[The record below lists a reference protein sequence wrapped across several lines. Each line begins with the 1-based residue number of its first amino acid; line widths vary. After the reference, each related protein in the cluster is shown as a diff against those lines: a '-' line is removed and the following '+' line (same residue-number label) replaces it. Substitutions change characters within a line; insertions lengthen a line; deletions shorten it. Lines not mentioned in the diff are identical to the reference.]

1 MRLFLKILNIS
12 FIVLILLLVGF
23 MLGRKY
29 DIVLDED
36 DQLVGL
42 QYSANE
48 QKIRRLVSL
57 INDQYMEDINT
68 DSLVDNAI
76 YQIVGQLD
84 PHSTYLSKDA
94 LQKVEQEMSGS
105 FEGLGIQIR
114 KIYDTITITQVLE
127 GSPNFGKLA
136 IGDRI
141 LKIEGNDLGDLD
153 AAMVQNLFR
162 NSGGEPL
169 NITVLRDNIER
180 DVLAEK
186 GNIPMPS
193 VTASFFLNDQIGYIK
208 LTRFTTQSAEEFHK
222 ALSSLKEQ
230 GMETLVLDLRGNPG
244 GIMKAA
250 EEIADEFLK
259 KNELIVYTQDRDE
272 KRKYFYATQSGL
284 FEHGKIY
291 VLIDESSASASEIL
305 AGALQEYGRGT
316 LIGRRSFG
324 KGLVQREISLGD
336 GTRVRLTVA
345 HYYTPSGRSI
355 QRPYDEGKKAYSEE
369 LYRRLKSGELYSE
382 DSIRVNEDLKYITPS
397 GKTVYGGGGI
407 IPDVFVP
414 VDTMQLKNWLVQHA
428 YTDRMFTFF
437 LDKIVENRYNPF
449 WMNENWFLK
458 YYDVTPLYDDYLER
472 FGIYPDYLSEEETQI
487 LKDFIRAAIAE
498 QLFGVRAKYR
508 AWLPEDLMIQKVL
521 ELENQESP

>member
-12 FIVLILLLVGF
+12 FVVLILLLVGF

-57 INDQYMEDINT
+57 INDQYMENINT

-94 LQKVEQEMSGS
+94 IQKVEQEMSGS

-114 KIYDTITITQVLE
+114 KVNDTITITQVLE
-127 GSPNFGKLA
+127 GSPNYGKLA

-153 AAMVQNLFR
+153 ASMVQGLFK
-162 NSGGEPL
+162 NSGAEPVR
-169 NITVLRDNIER
+169 ITLLRNKIER
-180 DVLAEK
+180 EVSASK
-186 GNIPMPS
+186 GSIPMPS
-193 VTASFFLNDQIGYIK
+193 VTASFPISDQLGYIK
-208 LTRFTTQSAEEFHK
+208 LARFTTHSAEEFHE
-222 ALSSLKEQ
+222 ALSDLKEQ
-230 GMETLVLDLRGNPG
+230 GMESLVLDLRGNPG

-272 KRKYFYATQSGL
+272 KRKYFYATQNGL

-305 AGALQEYGRGT
+305 AGAIQEYGRGT

-369 LYRRLKSGELYSE
+369 LYRRLKSGELYSA
-382 DSIRVNEDLKYITPS
+382 DSIRVNEDLKYVTPS
-397 GKTVYGGGGI
+397 GKIVYGGGGI

-428 YTDRMFTFF
+428 YTDRVQDF
-437 LDKIVENRYNPF
+437 LLDRIVENRYNPF
-449 WMNENWFLK
+449 WMNEKWFLN
-458 YYDVTPLYDDYLER
+458 YYDITPVYEAYLDN
-472 FGIYPDYLSEEETQI
+472 FGIYPDYLKEEETLV

-498 QLFGVRAKYR
+498 QLFGVRAKYK
-508 AWLPEDLMIQKVL
+508 AWIPEDLMIQKVL
-521 ELENQESP
+521 ELENPEAV